1 MQNSNVIGSYKTI
14 FRRRGG
20 NGIFLVTFPYKDRI
34 LKTNSIRG
42 TEYTLVS
49 LYRNNRNIYKYIICA
64 YLVNFIEVVSNY
76 FNWLF
81 LWKIF
86 TTKFFNND
94 QIRVKYIHIFTNIR
108 FLCFGIFPNISRN
121 LNFRLVLPCYIMLQQ
136 FRILRTTSKKVER
149 VRKQRGTKCF
159 KAPTRFYKFFKTYHR
174 GLHRL
179 M

>member
-86 TTKFFNND
+86 FFVYFHKYTIPMFRNFPKHFEKFKFSAGF
-94 QIRVKYIHIFTNIR
+94 IV
-108 FLCFGIFPNISRN
+108 
-121 LNFRLVLPCYIMLQQ
+121 LQQ
-136 FRILRTTSKKVER
+136 FRIPRTTSKKVER

>member
-121 LNFRLVLPCYIMLQQ
+121 LNFRLVLSCYNSSESPEQRPRKWNALESNAE
-136 FRILRTTSKKVER
+136 RNVLRR
-149 VRKQRGTKCF
+149 
-159 KAPTRFYKFFKTYHR
+159 
-174 GLHRL
+174 LHGFTNSLKRTIGAYIV
-179 M
+179 